1 MFDDLLEKP
10 APTVTPAPRKTETE
24 QERCI
29 IAQAL
34 VIQVFLK
41 TIAGDSHWTNRLAAL
56 LAEHPD
62 VPARAR
68 GLLFQRVL
76 ENSIHVQPAPYRKLI
91 ARKA

>member
-1 MFDDLLEKP
+1 MPDPKSGSGMFDDLLEEP

-24 QERCI
+24 QERCV
-29 IAQAL
+29 IAQAA

-62 VPARAR
+62 VPVRTMGFPEQWHEQA
-68 GLLFQRVL
+68 LW
-76 ENSIHVQPAPYRKLI
+76 
-91 ARKA
+91 KAG